1 MKLAVA
7 LMVLSTLAVPFRMA
21 AQTTE
26 PDQAPP
32 AGSPTSPP
40 PQAPA
45 PSPVPSQPPSAVDRP
60 ISWRLLLPNLI
71 SDQERIWTFPARL
84 VQGQSLIPT
93 AAVLGTAAGLVAL
106 DPTEA
111 PYFRR
116 TPTFHG
122 LNNIFTSNAT
132 IIGTIAAPVSLYA
145 IGLIRKDSKMERTA
159 LLAGEAVADAEIVT
173 TVLKDATNR
182 VRPSAFPARGNL
194 SDSWFESSGSFLR
207 GNGSFPSGHTIA
219 AFSVATVIARRYG
232 NHRWVPYAAYGMAAL
247 VGFSRL
253 SLSAHFL
260 SDVFMGSAL
269 GYSISRFTVL
279 QQ

>member
-1 MKLAVA
+1 MKLAVV
-7 LMVLSTLAVPFRMA
+7 LMMLSTLAVPFRTVG
-21 AQTTE
+21 QTPE
-26 PDQAPP
+26 PDQTPP
-32 AGSPTSPP
+32 AGSPTGAS

-45 PSPVPSQPPSAVDRP
+45 PPPVPQPPTFDRP
-60 ISWRLLLPNLI
+60 VSLKLLLPNLL

-84 VQGQSLIPT
+84 VQGQSWMPT
-93 AAVLGTAAGLVAL
+93 TAVLGTTTALVAF

-111 PYFRR
+111 TYFRR
-116 TPTFHG
+116 TPTFHTF
-122 LNNIFTSNAT
+122 NNIFTGNAT
-132 IIGTIAAPVSLYA
+132 AVGTLVAPVSLYA
-145 IGLIRKDSKMERTA
+145 IGLIRKDSKMQHTA
-159 LLAGEAVADAEIVT
+159 LLAVEAVGDAEILT
-173 TVLKDATNR
+173 TVLKDATKR
-182 VRPSAFPARGNL
+182 IRPAGASASGNL
-194 SDSWFESSGSFLR
+194 YDSWFESSGSLLR

-260 SDVFMGSAL
+260 SDVFMGGAL

-279 QQ
+279 RQ